1 MILPID
7 DTYRIAA
14 DAQCWS
20 IQRRKQRKEGET
32 WESFKFYTTLDDAVQ
47 GLAQLMI
54 RTSDAQTLADALLE
68 AESIATRLSLALSPT
83 VE

>member
-7 DTYRIAA
+7 EHYRIAA

-20 IQRRKQRKEGET
+20 IQRRKHRKDGEA
-32 WESFKFYTTLDDAVQ
+32 WESFKFYASLDDAIQ

-54 RTSDAQTLADALLE
+54 RTSDAETLADALLE
-68 AESIATRLSLALSPT
+68 VERVSTRLCTALSPT